1 MASAG
6 GSGSRSS
13 NQSFSQFNQKLSK
26 DQLPYL
32 KDLWNNAYN
41 VGRVT
46 LDNTQAQ
53 IPGVINNQNAAFNS
67 AMNGVNNLQN
77 GGAYAGVNGS
87 DVASGIN
94 SQMQTL
100 NSISNP
106 QMQTL
111 NSIANPQMHTLNPI
125 SAGPNSMIAMP
136 GAVGDLQDLPSYY
149 NSQNLPG
156 SIQTSQSSI
165 LDQLNPTASTSNRL
179 LNQSRLIN
187 QNTNP
192 NQPSNTQEIYDQMM
206 GGHGNTYADA
216 MAGTVQRQANIA
228 QKNALNNIDQ
238 RAALAGMSGS
248 SRQGVAQANAI
259 KDINQNLQDNLAQ
272 IGYSTFDKDLSNK
285 LDIAKQ
291 ADSNN
296 LQRYLGNQNYNM
308 GLINAGNTQ
317 AQNAQNYNLGL
328 AGAANTN
335 NSQNLNY
342 NLGLGNNTNSFNA
355 NSQNYNLGYGNNV
368 NTANNNRMNYNLG
381 MNQNATNYNLG
392 MANSNNVNQQNQQNY
407 NLGLAGANNT
417 NQQNQQNYNLGLAGA
432 NNTNQQNQQN
442 YNLGLA
448 GANNTNQQNQQNYN
462 LGLAGNNTALQ
473 SLLGNLV
480 SGNQASQVAGLQ
492 AAPTVQNMAGAPL
505 QTVNAPWQSMS
516 SWADTIGGPI
526 VLGRGSSMGQGSSK
540 GGGGGVSVG
549 SMG

>member
-6 GSGSRSS
+6 GSGSRSN

-67 AMNGVNNLQN
+67 AMSGVNNLQS

-87 DVASGIN
+87 DVANGIN
-94 SQMQTL
+94 SQMQAL
-100 NSISNP
+100 S
-106 QMQTL
+106 
-111 NSIANPQMHTLNPI
+111 PI
-125 SAGPNSMIAMP
+125 TSGPNSMIAMP
-136 GAVGDLQDLPSYY
+136 GSVGDLQSLPAYY

-156 SIQTSQSSI
+156 MIQTKQSDMIDRLNPMASTGNRLLSQSS
-165 LDQLNPTASTSNRL
+165 
-179 LNQSRLIN
+179 LI
-187 QNTNP
+187 QQDANP
-192 NQPSNTQEIYDQMM
+192 NQRSNTQEIYDQMM

-216 MAGTVQRQANIA
+216 MAGTLQRQANVA
-228 QKNALNNIDQ
+228 QNNALNNIDQ
-238 RAALAGMSGS
+238 RAAQAGMSGS
-248 SRQGVAQANAI
+248 SRQGIAQANTI
-259 KDINQNLQDNLAQ
+259 KNINQNLQDSLAQ
-272 IGYSTFDKDLSNK
+272 IGYSTFDKDLGNK
-285 LDIAKQ
+285 LDIARQ

-335 NSQNLNY
+335 NNQNLNY
-342 NLGLGNNTNSFNA
+342 NLGAGQNVNTFNA
-355 NSQNYNLGYGNNV
+355 NNQNYNLGYGQNV
-368 NTANNNRMNYNLG
+368 NTANKNLMDYNLG

-392 MANSNNVNQQNQQNY
+392 M
-407 NLGLAGANNT
+407 
-417 NQQNQQNYNLGLAGA
+417 
-432 NNTNQQNQQN
+432 
-442 YNLGLA
+442 A

-473 SLLGNLV
+473 GLLGNMV
-480 SGNQASQVAGLQ
+480 AGNQNSRFAGLQ
-492 AAPTVQNMAGAPL
+492 AAPTVQNMASAPI

-526 VLGRGSSMGQGSSK
+526 VLGSGSSMGQGSSK